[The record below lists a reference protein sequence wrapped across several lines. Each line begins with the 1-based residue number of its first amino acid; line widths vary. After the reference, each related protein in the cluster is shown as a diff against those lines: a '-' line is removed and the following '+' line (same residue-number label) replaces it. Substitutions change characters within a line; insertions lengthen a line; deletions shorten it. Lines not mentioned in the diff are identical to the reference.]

1 MARRIASAAL
11 LASALSLPARPQS
24 LQPFA
29 ALAGPADA
37 PIEIDAD
44 VMTYGYD
51 RKVLHLDGH
60 VVARRGSGIL
70 RAGSGLYD
78 RENGKLTLTGGVLGV
93 QGRQVFLADAAFVD
107 LNARTAEL
115 VGGKEQG
122 GMAVLYLKELP
133 ANPDNPKAGKN
144 ALILHGRTVQQRA
157 DGGYSA
163 QNIVLTPCD
172 CVGEPDYELLADEAR
187 LEGDR
192 AHLSG
197 THIHFPHVTL
207 PLFPL
212 SLPLTNRQWG
222 LLAPQF
228 GFSNVGGFVFSQPV
242 FLPLGDSYDL
252 TLTPGFFTGG
262 TNAAATTPA
271 KLGETLQYPAAIGA
285 RNIKG
290 PRMGIEWR
298 YAPVEGTSGS
308 IGLDLF
314 YDLDQ
319 YQSLAAI
326 DPPVGGATPASPGR
340 GLDGLRGVAHL
351 LHRSEGEAGTFAVQ
365 GTVATDVMAV
375 PDAEPTSVDRWADNL
390 RTDVGFWR
398 ARGATTLGLDATFLQ
413 DVKVPDANEPDRRLF
428 GDERRSTFQRLPALF
443 AQVAPIPVGPMTFSL
458 EMGAVHFA
466 PFAGPDANEMSTGF
480 APTDQGAQLSQ
491 PLNAGDVAR
500 SQTVRGDIAPRLTW
514 AAPASFPVDL
524 RLQAG
529 GRADGYVAIDHPDRD
544 HARAYLDVDALIAL
558 PLERRFGATLHRI
571 EPRFE
576 LRGITPSMQS
586 GGPPIGDPADAGGAQ
601 YASAINRAQQNLA
614 PCVVPA
620 GSAPGACSATA
631 TNPIFGVP
639 SARRPFD
646 EIDGAAPST
655 GAVEAVFGLDQSLWR
670 KTGKT
675 ATRWL
680 GLNLTQDVLLGSGGG
695 GGRVGEG
702 SAMASYV
709 GTFAAASAVLRYDWD
724 LRVISAIIANLSAH
738 DARYDEVHGGL
749 TFLRGS
755 SSERLRAGIDELF
768 AAAKL
773 NALAGSLTGSLG
785 GGASAPLPA
794 NLRLG
799 YEVSRYLSPDQPVP
813 AGQANFTHT
822 FNLTYDTPCHC
833 ATIGLGVAFLF
844 HDTTR
849 IGAPNVRFVLDLKS
863 LGSFATF

>member
-11 LASALSLPARPQS
+11 LASALSSPAWPQS

-37 PIEIDAD
+37 PIEIEAD
-44 VMTYGYD
+44 VMSYGYD
-51 RKVLHLDGH
+51 KKVLQLDGH
-60 VVARRGSGIL
+60 VVARRGAGIL

-115 VGGKEQG
+115 VGGKDQG

-144 ALILHGRTVQQRA
+144 ALILHGRKVQQRA
-157 DGGYSA
+157 DGGYTA
-163 QNIVLTPCD
+163 QDVVLTPCD
-172 CVGEPDYELLADEAR
+172 CVGEPDYELRADEAR

-228 GFSNVGGFVFSQPV
+228 GFSNVGGFLFSQPV

-252 TLTPGFFTGG
+252 TLTPGIFTGG
-262 TNAAATTPA
+262 RNSGGT
-271 KLGETLQYPAAIGA
+271 YPAAIGS

-290 PRMGIEWR
+290 PRLGVEWR
-298 YAPVEGTSGS
+298 YAPVEGTTGS

-319 YQSLAAI
+319 HQTGAPI
-326 DPPVGGATPASPGR
+326 DAPVAGETPSGPGR
-340 GLDGLRGVAHL
+340 GLNGLRGVAHL
-351 LHRSEGEAGTFAVQ
+351 LHRSEGAAGTFAVQ
-365 GTVATDVMAV
+365 GTVATDVMAI
-375 PDAEPTSVDRWADNL
+375 PDAEPTSIDRYVDNL
-390 RTDVGFWR
+390 HTDVGFWR

-413 DVKVPDANEPDRRLF
+413 DVRYPDGNEPDRRLF
-428 GDERRSTFQRLPALF
+428 GEERRSTFQRLPALF
-443 AQVAPIPVGPMTFSL
+443 AQIAPLPAGPMTFSL
-458 EMGAVHFA
+458 EMSAVDFV
-466 PFAGPDANEMSTGF
+466 PFAGPGPTEMSTGF
-480 APTDQGAQLSQ
+480 APTDLGASAAQQQ

-544 HARAYLDVDALIAL
+544 HARAYLDVDALISL
-558 PLERRFGATLHRI
+558 PLERRFGPTLHRI

-601 YASAINRAQQNLA
+601 YAAAISRAQQNLA
-614 PCVVPA
+614 PCQVPA
-620 GSAPGACSATA
+620 GSAPGACAATA

-646 EIDGAAPST
+646 EVDGAAPST

-670 KTGKT
+670 KSGKT
-675 ATRWL
+675 AGRWL
-680 GLNLTQDVLLGSGGG
+680 GLNLQQDVLLGSGGG
-695 GGRVGEG
+695 GSRVGEG
-702 SAMASYV
+702 SATASYY
-709 GTFAAASAVLRYDWD
+709 GTFVGAWAVLRYDWD
-724 LRVISAIIANLSAH
+724 LRAISAVLANLGAH
-738 DARYDEVHGGL
+738 DKRNDEVHGGL
-749 TFLRGS
+749 TLLRGS

-768 AAAKL
+768 SAAKL
-773 NALAGSLTGSLG
+773 NALPGSLSGSIG

-799 YEVSRYLSPDQPVP
+799 YDVSRFLSPDQEIP
-813 AGQANFTHT
+813 AGQPNFTHS

-833 ATIGLGVAFLF
+833 ATIGLGVAFLL
-844 HDTTR
+844 HDTKL
-849 IGAPNVRFVLDLKS
+849 IGAPNIRFVLDLKS